1 MVCVALHGSM
11 LGSFT
16 SWWVGVAVGGVHAFK
31 GPLLPQ
37 KEVAKAF
44 ELCKPIMLLCETD
57 DRYGK

>member
-1 MVCVALHGSM
+1 M
-11 LGSFT
+11 
-16 SWWVGVAVGGVHAFK
+16 VGGVHSLK

-57 DRYGK
+57 DRYGKYACSHLAATGSTHIPT

>member
-1 MVCVALHGSM
+1 M

-31 GPLLPQ
+31 GHLLPQ